1 MHSDHHQLPPGNS
14 PAPGTPGEGRGGGS
28 HHVLPILNTPFCGDL
43 RSKKFFLLDQI
54 ATKPEDY
61 LDPSGHCWCY
71 HTQQVVGPDGN
82 IVAPEDCV
90 PGRSCYRSALDKSK
104 L

>member
-1 MHSDHHQLPPGNS
+1 MKEQ
-14 PAPGTPGEGRGGGS
+14 A
-28 HHVLPILNTPFCGDL
+28 LPIINTPFCGDL

-54 ATKPEDY
+54 ATKAEDY

-90 PGRSCYRSALDKSK
+90 PGRSCYRSALDTTDLHKNK